1 MKGMHVSTGS
11 RSGRNLTRA
20 QRAAKEKEKEKA
32 IQMAVA
38 QKEKKEILARKE
50 AKAIEADLQEAFMEG
65 YRTAMQRAEDLGRVE
80 TGVLRDYMAVRE
92 YKRWRAP
99 RRAVAVAAVARHKRW
114 RSNLLKQKDTP

>member
-1 MKGMHVSTGS
+1 MHVSTGR
-11 RSGRNLTRA
+11 RSGRNLTRG
-20 QRAAKEKEKEKA
+20 QLDAKAKEKEKA

-38 QKEKKEILARKE
+38 QTEKEKILAKKE
-50 AKAIEADLQEAFMEG
+50 AEAMEAHLQEAFVEG

-99 RRAVAVAAVARHKRW
+99 RRAVAVAAVARHNRW
-114 RSNLLKQKDTP
+114 PSKLLKQKDTP